1 MSAGDWAE
9 GAHGV
14 YLERDNNYDEGPG
27 GDNWSYIDRKT
38 LCVVDYRPKEPDQS
52 RVPSHVPAIV
62 AGPFPTLNAAKV
74 AFRVIYG
81 SIW

>member
-14 YLERDNNYDEGPG
+14 YLERDNDYDEGPG
-27 GDNWSYIDRKT
+27 GDNWSYIDRDT
-38 LCVVDYRPKEPDQS
+38 LCVVDYRPVNKYATPRKEPI
-52 RVPSHVPAIV
+52 IV
-62 AGPFPTLNAAKV
+62 AGPFPTMDAAKV